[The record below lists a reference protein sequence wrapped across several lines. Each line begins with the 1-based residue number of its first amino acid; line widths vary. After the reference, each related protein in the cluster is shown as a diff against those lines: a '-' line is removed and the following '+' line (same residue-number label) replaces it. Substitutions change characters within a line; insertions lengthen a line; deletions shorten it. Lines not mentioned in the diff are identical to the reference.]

1 MSTEDLTLDLLAYHA
16 FPHLAAALRARSD
29 TIIATWEAA
38 VRQTLPVADELT
50 LQQLRNS
57 LPSILQEIIDAFAS
71 AKPRATCEL
80 IEGSK
85 HHGATRFHENYNIRE
100 LTVEYRLLRRVIIEQ
115 VSEALD
121 EVLDTKSGIALNM
134 AIDAVL
140 QSGVCTFTDHLQQ
153 RIKASTEV
161 QSRYLSF
168 LSHDLRNHLNHA
180 LLHLQLLTAR
190 LAQSPEYADTV
201 GNIQSVNQAILQT
214 TAGMDQLL
222 QAEQLG
228 HESVGFSAHTVD
240 LRLLLSE
247 VVRQCLHQAQSK
259 GLNLE
264 VEVPEDAHF
273 TSDEGLLTLVL
284 QNLLGNAVKYSSR
297 GTVKITANHMSTGNA
312 TGWVLSISD
321 QGPGIE
327 PDKLINLCDAFKRGE
342 TYGNPGVGL
351 GLTIATH
358 AARLLGGEIKIE
370 SVLKAGSTFR
380 LVLPNRNTA
389 SV

>member
-1 MSTEDLTLDLLAYHA
+1 MSTEDLTLDLLSYHA

-29 TIIATWEAA
+29 TIIKIWETA
-38 VRQTLPVADELT
+38 VRRTLPIADELT
-50 LQQLRNS
+50 LQQLRDS
-57 LPSILQEIIDAFAS
+57 LPSILQEITDAFAS
-71 AKPRATCEL
+71 AKPRATREL
-80 IEGSK
+80 VEGSK
-85 HHGATRFHENYNIRE
+85 HHGAIRFHENYNIRE
-100 LTVEYRLLRRVIIEQ
+100 LIVEYRLLRRIIIEQ
-115 VSEALD
+115 VLEALD
-121 EVLDTKSGIALNM
+121 EALDTKSQIALNM

-140 QSGVCTFTDHLQQ
+140 QGGVGTFTDHLQQ
-153 RIKASTEV
+153 WIKASTEI

-180 LLHLQLLTAR
+180 LLHLQLLTAK

-201 GNIQSVNQAILQT
+201 ENIQSVKRAILQT

-222 QAEQLG
+222 QAEQLR

-247 VVRQCLHQAQSK
+247 VTQQCLHQAQSK

-264 VEVPEDAHF
+264 VEVPDDAHF

-297 GTVKITANHMSTGNA
+297 GTVKITANNMSNGN
-312 TGWVLSISD
+312 TNGWVLSISD

-327 PDKLINLCDAFKRGE
+327 PDKLINLYDAFKRGE

-358 AARLLGGEIKIE
+358 AARLLGGEIRIE
-370 SVLKAGSTFR
+370 SELEVGSTFR
-380 LVLPNRNTA
+380 LVLPNRNATSA
-389 SV
+389 